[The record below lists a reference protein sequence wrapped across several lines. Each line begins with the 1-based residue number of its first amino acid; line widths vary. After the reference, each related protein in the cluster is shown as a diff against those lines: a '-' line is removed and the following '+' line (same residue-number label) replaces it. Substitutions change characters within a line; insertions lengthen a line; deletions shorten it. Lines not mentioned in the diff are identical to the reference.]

1 MSKYAAASASSAA
14 SKLSNT
20 RITFSIAP
28 FYRYGGLGMNNYI
41 RILPILIA
49 AGLHAQTPQIQ
60 LELSGPWT
68 VIEPGRPASSHCGP

>member
-1 MSKYAAASASSAA
+1 
-14 SKLSNT
+14 
-20 RITFSIAP
+20 
-28 FYRYGGLGMNNYI
+28 MNNYI